1 MNQGRPEEALR
12 LAHHAPGKGLAAYR
26 FPNAYG
32 LMATVTGLATLGR
45 ADEALATIDLLE
57 GEVRRMGASRWVP
70 RPLNLRGW
78 VTRNLGEPTEA
89 DELNHEALEAARAA
103 DLAEPWAH
111 ALLDLAAG
119 RLLQGEWDA
128 AATFLDQAAGLL
140 ADDHAFRWR
149 HELRGRLLR
158 ARLDLARGDPEAARV
173 AAEGLVADA
182 GRARVPRYR
191 VQAQLVA
198 ATAARQGG
206 RTVDLHAVDRL
217 LGELDQV
224 AGLESWWI
232 TADVAQA
239 FGVEEWE
246 RLARRPGGRAAGAR
260 RPLRRVAGTGRRPS
274 SGLTSAW
281 VDSAGLLFVGLISD
295 QAREQDDRR
304 PPVSSRGRTAR
315 TP

>member
-1 MNQGRPEEALR
+1 MNQGRPEESLR

-32 LMATVTGLATLGR
+32 LMATVTGLAMLGR

-78 VTRNLGEPTEA
+78 VTRNLGEPTQA

-119 RLLQGEWDA
+119 QLLRGEWDA
-128 AATFLDQAAGLL
+128 AAAFLDQADGLL

-158 ARLDLARGDPEAARV
+158 ARLDLAQGDPEAGRIG
-173 AAEGLVADA
+173 AEALVADA
-182 GRARVPRYR
+182 AGRGIPRYR

-206 RTVDLHAVDRL
+206 RTVDLHEMDRL
-217 LGELDQV
+217 LGELDEV

-239 FGVEEWE
+239 FGVDRWE
-246 RLARRPGGRAAGAR
+246 QLARHRVGALQAHAGRYAASLERVAAR
-260 RPLRRVAGTGRRPS
+260 RLG
-274 SGLTSAW
+274 
-281 VDSAGLLFVGLISD
+281 
-295 QAREQDDRR
+295 
-304 PPVSSRGRTAR
+304 
-315 TP
+315 